1 MRWRVILSL
10 SLAANLALAAG
21 WFVSHRRAALRPA
34 ELPRPEVSEAAQVKT
49 NVVVRRQFFSWQEVE
64 SEDYPT
70 YIANLRAIACP
81 EQTVRDII
89 IADVNAI
96 YARRRATE
104 VFTPEQQWWRSE
116 PDTNVL
122 QIALAK
128 IRELDEERRGLLT
141 RLLGDHWEGGDLVN
155 LPRPTR
161 PGLALD
167 GPILGVLPADV
178 KQAVQEIYMHSQE
191 RMEAYLQSHESNPTE
206 VARLRRQFRD
216 ELAQV
221 LSPHHLEEFL
231 LRYSHTAD
239 ALRKQLGE
247 LKYFDAT
254 ADEFRAAF
262 HAIDPI
268 DLKLESLAGAT
279 DTSSVQLR
287 EALVAQRKQAL
298 EAALGAER
306 YQQFRQLQDATYR
319 DAYAAALE
327 AGAPETAGTLYQINQ
342 ATAQEL
348 AAIRANTN
356 LGSQQLA
363 YELKKAELE
372 QIRAL
377 AQALGQ
383 ELPTEPVPE
392 PKPPPPK
399 LHVLA
404 PGEGLDFIA
413 RLYAVDPNALRAAN
427 PNFDRLKPGQPVN
440 VPLNL
445 LPLIPGPPMPPQ

>member
-1 MRWRVILSL
+1 MRWRVILCL

-21 WFVSHRRAALRPA
+21 WFLSQRRAALRPA
-34 ELPRPEVSEAAQVKT
+34 ELPRPEVSEAARVKT

-81 EQTVRDII
+81 EQTIRDII
-89 IADVNAI
+89 IADVNAL
-96 YARRRATE
+96 YARRQATE
-104 VFTPEQQWWRSE
+104 VFTPEQQWWRSD
-116 PDTNVL
+116 PDTNVVQL
-122 QIALAK
+122 ALAK
-128 IRELDEERRGLLT
+128 TRQLEAERRGLLT

-191 RMEAYLQSHESNPTE
+191 RMEAYLQSGEPDPAE
-206 VARLRRQFRD
+206 AARLRRQFRD

-268 DLKLESLAGAT
+268 DLKLERLAGAT

-287 EALVAQRKQAL
+287 EALQAQREKAL
-298 EAALGAER
+298 EGALGNER

-319 DAYAAALE
+319 DAYASALE
-327 AGAPETAGTLYQINQ
+327 AGAPETAGTLHEINQ
-342 ATAQEL
+342 AAAQEL

-356 LGSQQLA
+356 LSSQQLA

-372 QIRAL
+372 QIKAL

-383 ELPTEPVPE
+383 PLPADPTPE

-399 LHVLA
+399 QHVLA

-427 PNFDRLKPGQPVN
+427 PNFDKLKPGQPVN

-445 LPLIPGPPMPPQ
+445 LPLIPVPPMPPQ

>member
-1 MRWRVILSL
+1 MRWRVILFL
-10 SLAANLALAAG
+10 SLAANLVLAAG
-21 WFVSHRRAALRPA
+21 WFMSSRREALRTQ
-34 ELPRPEVSEAAQVKT
+34 ERSRPEISEPAQIKT

-64 SEDYPT
+64 SEDYPN
-70 YIANLRAIACP
+70 YITNLRAIACP
-81 EQTVRDII
+81 EQTIRDII
-89 IADVNAI
+89 IADVNAL
-96 YARRRATE
+96 YARRQATE

-122 QIALAK
+122 QLALAK
-128 IRELDEERRGLLT
+128 VRVLEQERRALLT
-141 RLLGDHWEGGDLVN
+141 QLLGDHWEGGDLVN

-167 GPILGVLPADV
+167 GPILGGLPADV
-178 KQAVQEIYMHSQE
+178 KQAVQEIIVQSQE
-191 RMEAYLQSHESNPTE
+191 RTEAYLQSGEPDPAEMS
-206 VARLRRQFRD
+206 RLRRQFRD
-216 ELAQV
+216 ELTQV
-221 LSPHHLEEFL
+221 LSPHQLEEFL
-231 LRYSHTAD
+231 LRYSDTAA
-239 ALRKQLGE
+239 ALRSRLGE
-247 LKYFDAT
+247 LKFFNAT

-279 DTSSVQLR
+279 DTSSVQMR
-287 EALVAQRKQAL
+287 AAL
-298 EAALGAER
+298 EAQREKALEVALGSER
-306 YQQFRQLQDATYR
+306 YQQYRQLQDATYR
-319 DAYAAALE
+319 DAYATATE
-327 AGAPETAGTLYQINQ
+327 AGAPETAGTLYEINQ
-342 ATAQEL
+342 AAAQEL
-348 AAIRANTN
+348 AQIRANTN
-356 LGSQQLA
+356 LSAQQLA

-372 QIRAL
+372 QIKAL
-377 AQALGQ
+377 AQALGE
-383 ELPTEPVPE
+383 ELPAEPTPE

-413 RLYAVDPNALRAAN
+413 RLYAVDPSALRAAN